1 MEEQKYTLT
10 VFKNR
15 RVPIGSRLELT
26 WQEIVEKFKSPVVT
40 EETLEEYQAMTNEQK
55 TDVKD
60 VGGYVAGEMNANR
73 RSKTALVNRSI
84 ITIDVDDAPSE
95 DWMFSYSCLFIP
107 KHLVHS
113 THTSTK
119 EHPRFRILIPL
130 TRPVT
135 ADEYRYLAQRLA
147 DEVGLEA
154 VDGST
159 DQPER
164 LMFWPSVPFDGEYL
178 FYENGNE
185 FLDPDKELPEDFVQ
199 LLPAAPKDKPV
210 ENGVLEIGEGQ
221 RNKTV
226 FSFAATLRG
235 NGLDQTGIRAILEEY
250 NDRYCS
256 PPLESWELDTICR
269 SVCSRYQPG
278 EAVASSLRDA
288 WDDFNDLGEW
298 KETKPAPIKQLEAES
313 LASLSGRH
321 VDAPVYVVDELIANG
336 ITILASPPKFGKS
349 WMCMDLAISV
359 ANGTE
364 FMGLSTHKEGVIYL
378 ALEDGDYRLQERGRK
393 VAGDRPIPS
402 NLYLVKEAPILQ
414 DGLLPMLNSLVESCE
429 SVGMIIIDTLQKIRG
444 MAGKT
449 EGVYG
454 YDYREL
460 GQLHKYALDNN
471 LAVVLVH
478 HLNKGGDDNDFV
490 GRLNGSTGISGAADS
505 IITLSRSKRG
515 DRETK
520 MSITGR
526 DIVER
531 TLILEMDW
539 GRYRWT
545 ILGEEHEVAD
555 RKDELEFSNDPLVKT
570 IQFRLDEAEDLVLDD
585 PEALNVT
592 WTCTSAE
599 LLDEVERLYGPQ
611 DTSSTGL
618 GIRLRRLAPKL
629 ESQLGI
635 VYTTGRKDHG
645 SRRVNTFTRE
655 IL

>member
-1 MEEQKYTLT
+1 MEERKYTLT

-26 WQEIVEKFKSPVVT
+26 WPEIVEKFKTPEIT
-40 EETLEEYQAMTNEQK
+40 EETFDEYQAMTNEQK

-60 VGGYVAGEMNANR
+60 VGGYVAGELTANR
-73 RSKTALVNRSI
+73 RSKTALVSRSI
-84 ITIDVDDAPSE
+84 ITIDVDDAPSK
-95 DWMFSYSCLFIP
+95 DWMFGYSCLFIP
-107 KHLVHS
+107 KHLIHS

-130 TRPVT
+130 TRPVN

-164 LMFWPSVPFDGEYL
+164 LMFWPSIPFDGEYI

-199 LLPAAPKDKPV
+199 SLPTIQKDKPI
-210 ENGVLEIGEGQ
+210 ENGVLEVGEGQ

-235 NGLDQTGIRAILEEY
+235 NGLDQSGIRAILEEY

-256 PPLESWELDTICR
+256 PPLEAWELDTICR

-278 EAVASSLRDA
+278 EAVAASLRDA

-298 KETKPAPIKQLEAES
+298 KETKPAPIKHLEAES
-313 LASLSGRH
+313 LASLNGRH
-321 VDAPVYVVDELIANG
+321 VDAPVYVVDSLIANG

-364 FMGLSTHKEGVIYL
+364 FMGLTTHKEGVIYL

-393 VAGDRPIPS
+393 VAGDRPIPD
-402 NLYLVKEAPILQ
+402 NLYLVKEAPQLQ
-414 DGLLPMLNSLVESCE
+414 DGLLSMLNALVESCE
-429 SVGMIIIDTLQKIRG
+429 SVGMVIIDTLQKVRG
-444 MAGKT
+444 VAGKT

-515 DRETK
+515 DNETK

-545 ILGEEHEVAD
+545 ILGEEHDVES
-555 RKDELEFSNDPLVKT
+555 RRDELEFNSDPVVKT
-570 IQFRLDEAEDLVLDD
+570 IQRMLDDNEELVLDD
-585 PEALNVT
+585 PEATEVV
-592 WTCTSAE
+592 WSCTSAE
-599 LLDEVERLYGPQ
+599 FLAEMERLYGSQ
-611 DTSSTGL
+611 DISATSIGVKL
-618 GIRLRRLAPKL
+618 KRLEPKL
-629 ESQLGI
+629 ESELGI
-635 VYTTGRKDHG
+635 THEQVRKPGTGR
-645 SRRVNTFTRE
+645 RVHTFTRE
-655 IL
+655 II

>member
-73 RSKTALVNRSI
+73 RSKSALVNRSI

-130 TRPVT
+130 TRPVNP
-135 ADEYRYLAQRLA
+135 DEYRYLAQRLA
-147 DEVGLEA
+147 DDIGLEA

-164 LMFWPSVPFDGEYL
+164 LMFWPSVPFDGEYI

-199 LLPAAPKDKPV
+199 LLPAAPKDKPI

-635 VYTTGRKDHG
+635 VYTPGRKDHG

>member
-107 KHLVHS
+107 KHIVHS

-130 TRPVT
+130 TRPVNP
-135 ADEYRYLAQRLA
+135 DEYRYLAQRLA
-147 DEVGLEA
+147 DDIGLEA

-164 LMFWPSVPFDGEYL
+164 LMFWPSVPFDGEYI

-199 LLPAAPKDKPV
+199 LLPAAPKDKPI

-635 VYTTGRKDHG
+635 VYTPGRKEHG

>member
-1 MEEQKYTLT
+1 MEERKYTLT
-10 VFKNR
+10 AFKNR
-15 RVPIGSRLELT
+15 RVPVGTRLEMT
-26 WQEIVEKFKSPVVT
+26 WPEIVARFQDPEVT
-40 EETLEEYQAMTNEQK
+40 EETVDEYQAMSNEQK

-60 VGGYVAGEMNANR
+60 VGGYVAGELRGNR
-73 RSKTALVNRSI
+73 RSKAALQNRQI
-84 ITIDVDDAPSE
+84 LTIDLDYADEETLNTIRYLMTPR
-95 DWMFSYSCLFIP
+95 FLI
-107 KHLVHS
+107 HS
-113 THTSTK
+113 THSSTK
-119 EHPRFRILIPL
+119 DQMRVRVLYPL
-130 TRPVT
+130 ARPVN
-135 ADEYRYLAQRLA
+135 ASEYRYLSNKLCEEIGTYAA
-147 DEVGLEA
+147 D
-154 VDGST
+154 DST

-164 LMFWPSVPFDGEYL
+164 LMFWPSVSFDGDYL
-178 FYENGNE
+178 FYEGGDCP
-185 FLDPDKELPEDFVQ
+185 LDPDEVLPEGFVSEE
-199 LLPAAPKDKPV
+199 PKPKVQSAIQD
-210 ENGVLEIGEGQ
+210 GTLEIAEGQ

-226 FSFAATLRG
+226 FGFAATLRG
-235 NGLDQTGIRAILEEY
+235 NGLDQSGIRAILEEY

-256 PPLESWELDTICR
+256 PPLEGWELDTICR

-298 KETKPAPIKQLEAES
+298 KETKPAPIKRLEAES
-313 LASLSGRH
+313 LASLNGRH
-321 VDAPVYVVDELIANG
+321 VDAPVYVVDSLIANG

-364 FMGLSTHKEGVIYL
+364 FMGLATKKRGVVYL
-378 ALEDGDYRLQERGRK
+378 ALEDGDYRLKERGRK
-393 VAGDRPIPS
+393 VAGDRPMPD
-402 NLYLVKEAPILQ
+402 NLYLVKDAPILE

-429 SVGMIIIDTLQKIRG
+429 SVGMVIIDTLQKIRG
-444 MAGKT
+444 TAGRT

-515 DRETK
+515 DRETR

-539 GRYRWT
+539 GRYRWI
-545 ILGEEHEVAD
+545 ILGEEHEVIE
-555 RKDELEFSNDPLVKT
+555 RRDEREFSSDPLVKT
-570 IQFRLDEAEDLVLDD
+570 IQYHLDEAEDLAD
-585 PEALNVT
+585 ENAVT
-592 WTCTSAE
+592 ITWSCTASE
-599 LLDEVERLYGPQ
+599 FLDEVERLCGPQ
-611 DTSSTGL
+611 DTDARAIGRSL
-618 GIRLRRLAPKL
+618 ARLEPKL

-635 VYTTGRKDHG
+635 THAYERTDHG
-645 SRRVNTFTRE
+645 ARRVHTFTRD
-655 IL
+655 II

>member
-107 KHLVHS
+107 KHIVHS

-130 TRPVT
+130 TRPVNP
-135 ADEYRYLAQRLA
+135 DEYRYLAQRLA
-147 DEVGLEA
+147 DDIGLEA

-164 LMFWPSVPFDGEYL
+164 LMFWPSVPFDGEYI

-199 LLPAAPKDKPV
+199 LLPAAPKDKPI

-635 VYTTGRKDHG
+635 VYTPGRKDHG

>member
-1 MEEQKYTLT
+1 MEERKYTLT
-10 VFKNR
+10 AFRNR

-26 WQEIVEKFKSPVVT
+26 WPEIVEKFRTPVIT
-40 EETLEEYQAMTNEQK
+40 DETLEEYQAMTNEQK

-60 VGGYVAGEMNANR
+60 VGGYVAGELNANR
-73 RSKTALVNRSI
+73 RSKAALVSRSI

-95 DWMFSYSCLFIP
+95 DWMFGYSCLFVP

-130 TRPVT
+130 ARPVN
-135 ADEYRYLAQRLA
+135 ADEYRYLAQMLA

-164 LMFWPSVPFDGEYL
+164 LMFWPSVPFDGEYV
-178 FYENGNE
+178 FYENGEE
-185 FLDPDKELPEDFVQ
+185 FLDPDKALPADFVQ
-199 LLPAAPKDKPV
+199 SLPAVQKDKPV

-235 NGLDQTGIRAILEEY
+235 NGLDQSGIRAILEEY

-269 SVCSRYQPG
+269 SVCTRYQPG
-278 EAVASSLRDA
+278 EAVAASLRDA

-298 KETKPAPIKQLEAES
+298 KETKPAPIKRLEAES
-313 LASLSGRH
+313 LSSLVGRH

-359 ANGTE
+359 ASGTE
-364 FMGLSTHKEGVIYL
+364 FMGLSTHKQGVIYL
-378 ALEDGDYRLQERGRK
+378 ALEDGDYRLRDRGLK
-393 VAGDRPIPS
+393 VAGDRPVPN
-402 NLYLVKEAPILQ
+402 NLYLVEEAPALQ
-414 DGLLPMLNSLVESCE
+414 DGLLPMLNELVESSE
-429 SVGMIIIDTLQKIRG
+429 SVGMVIIDTLQKIRG
-444 MAGKT
+444 TAGRT

-490 GRLNGSTGISGAADS
+490 SRLNGSTGISGAADS
-505 IITLSRSKRG
+505 IITLSRARRG
-515 DRETK
+515 DKETR

-526 DIVER
+526 DITER

-545 ILGEEHEVAD
+545 VLGEEHEVSE
-555 RKDELEFSNDPLVKT
+555 RKDELEFANDPLVKT
-570 IQFRLDEAEDLVLDD
+570 IQFRLDEAEELLLDD
-585 PEALNVT
+585 PEATTAT
-592 WTCTSAE
+592 WSCTSAE

-611 DTSSTGL
+611 DTSPTGI
-618 GIRLRRLAPKL
+618 GMRVKRLTQRL

-635 VYTTGRKDHG
+635 SYTKDASHRKGRNH
-645 SRRVNTFTRE
+645 TFTRE
-655 IL
+655 II